1 MRSLLFALAL
11 TGLAVSH
18 AQAAGGKRSTVQ
30 SEERAGERKVA
41 VGKKRAPSSRR
52 ARGTAKGELRPGPV
66 SVSPT
71 VTKSGRVIT
80 VRRPLGRR
88 SELITPGSLRASVL
102 DAAKWG
108 ISLTRWDVAITGA
121 NTIELRAQMK
131 PGLFRSGTPRAIRAS
146 VFEPIQATVQRAVGE
161 ELVTFVLPYEL

>member
-18 AQAAGGKRSTVQ
+18 AQAAGGKRSPVNT
-30 SEERAGERKVA
+30 EERVAQRKA
-41 VGKKRAPSSRR
+41 TVGKKRAPSSPRT
-52 ARGTAKGELRPGPV
+52 RGAAKGELRGGQV

-71 VTKSGRVIT
+71 VTRSGRVIT

-108 ISLTRWDVAITGA
+108 ISLTRWDLQVTGV
-121 NTIELRAQMK
+121 NTIELRAKMK

-146 VFEPIQATVQRAVGE
+146 VFEPIQASVQRAAGQ

>member
-1 MRSLLFALAL
+1 MRSVLLALAL

-18 AQAAGGKRSTVQ
+18 AQAAGGKGSTARSQ
-30 SEERAGERKVA
+30 ERVAERKGA
-41 VGKKRAPSSRR
+41 AGKKRAPSTRR
-52 ARGTAKGELRPGPV
+52 ARGAAKGALRPGPV
-66 SVSPT
+66 IASPT

-102 DAAKWG
+102 SAAQWG

-146 VFEPIQATVQRAVGE
+146 VFEPIQATVQRAAGE
-161 ELVTFVLPYEL
+161 ELVTFVLPFEL